1 MSDPSST
8 PPQFNA
14 SDPSPPSNAV
24 AAPEALAR
32 PPSPPG
38 PAASVTTATSAST
51 LPLVLAG
58 LALALGVAGAG
69 LAWRSEQR
77 VKSLEQELVRRQ
89 QEVQQQSTEAR
100 LLSQQTQEGLRESS
114 AKVSLLEARLS
125 EVAVQRGQL
134 EDLIQSLSR
143 SRDENIV
150 VDIESALRVAQQ
162 QGAISGSAEPLVAV
176 LRQSDERLQRYNQP
190 RLEGVRRAIARDL
203 DRVRKVGVADIG
215 SLVIRLDEAVRMVD
229 ELPLLS
235 VAEPRST
242 PAAPA
247 AAPAAPTGGRAASAA
262 APASAPAGPATAA
275 GATWPAWLTVDRW
288 NQAGERVWA
297 EVRSLVRVTRIN
309 RPEAMLVAPDQAF
322 FLRENLKLRLLNAR
336 LALLSRQFD
345 TVQADLQTALDV
357 IDRYHDRSSRRTQLA
372 QELLRQVAAQA
383 RQGGVPRPDDTF
395 AALAAAA
402 AGR

>member
-1 MSDPSST
+1 MPQAVAPSSVPDT
-8 PPQFNA
+8 PLRR
-14 SDPSPPSNAV
+14 D
-24 AAPEALAR
+24 APGLR
-32 PPSPPG
+32 
-38 PAASVTTATSAST
+38 V
-51 LPLVLAG
+51 PLVMA
-58 LALALGVAGAG
+58 ALALLIALVAAS

-77 VKSLEQELVRRQ
+77 LKALEPELVRRQ

-100 LLSQQTQEGLRESS
+100 LLSKQTQEGLSESS
-114 AKVSLLEARLS
+114 AKISLLEARLS
-125 EVAVQRGQL
+125 EVAVQRSQL

-162 QGAISGSAEPLVAV
+162 QSAISGSAEPLVAV

-203 DRVRKVGVADIG
+203 DRVRKVAVADIG

-235 VAEPRST
+235 VPEPR
-242 PAAPA
+242 AAA
-247 AAPAAPTGGRAASAA
+247 AAPVVTGSASASGHAVKAAAAAAAASAS
-262 APASAPAGPATAA
+262 PGSSTR
-275 GATWPAWLTVDRW
+275 PAWFALDTW
-288 NQAGERVWA
+288 NQAGERLWA

-345 TVQADLQTALDV
+345 TAQADLQTALEV

-383 RQGGVPRPDDTF
+383 RQGSVPRPDDTL